1 MITERS
7 CATARTE
14 AARPAQG
21 GLAPI
26 VLAAGALYLGLGA
39 RDLRD
44 LLAVGF
50 SLIDVAELRGRSLV
64 GLART
69 IADALRR
76 TGSHAA
82 LATAVDRIMT
92 IDEESWGAW
101 QERLEGTI
109 AEPETGDGPRAR
121 SENGSVDSGTATQTG

>member
-26 VLAAGALYLGLGA
+26 VLAAGALYLGLEA

-50 SLIDVAELRGRSLV
+50 SLVDVAELRGRSLV

-69 IADALRR
+69 IAEALRR

-82 LATAVDRIMT
+82 VATAVDRIMT

-101 QERLEGTI
+101 QDAVEGMI
-109 AEPETGDGPRAR
+109 AEPDKGDEPRAR
-121 SENGSVDSGTATQTG
+121 PENGYVSSDMATSAR